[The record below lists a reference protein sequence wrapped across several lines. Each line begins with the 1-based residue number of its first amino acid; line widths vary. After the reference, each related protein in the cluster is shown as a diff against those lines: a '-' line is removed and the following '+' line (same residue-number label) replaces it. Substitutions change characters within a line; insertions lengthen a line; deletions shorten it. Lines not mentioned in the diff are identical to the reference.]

1 MSADKHTGEDIV
13 MIKEGLQKVEF
24 VRSENYLSKLAVLIS
39 RQEKEIFKLQ
49 KKSQG
54 KYQMFFVL
62 IGMIV
67 ENQWLRAENQAL
79 KDQILDA
86 NKKLMQQNNANE

>member
-79 KDQILDA
+79 KDQILEA
-86 NKKLMQQNNANE
+86 NKKLM